1 MTVNLPKNFKIGI
14 VGSKS
19 VGKTTL
25 ANLLVGYLRS
35 EGVDADLVDEV
46 AKRSPLPLNDESSI
60 ETSLWILGN
69 QISSEMILANKAV
82 VVCDRTAIDV
92 YPFAKL
98 SYPNRTK
105 ELELLKIAIVSY
117 LNLKPYSVV
126 FHVLPQEGFNKST
139 DIKYQ
144 QELDI
149 EFRKILRDLDVQVVE
164 VKSINSNKRLEDV
177 VRWLESYSERVD

>member
-1 MTVNLPKNFKIGI
+1 MTITLPKNFKIGI

-35 EGVDADLVDEV
+35 TGVDADLVDEV
-46 AKRSPLPLNDESSI
+46 AKRSPLPLNNETSI

-69 QISSEMILANKAV
+69 QISSEMVLSNKAV

-98 SYPNRTK
+98 SN
-105 ELELLKIAIVSY
+105 S
-117 LNLKPYSVV
+117 
-126 FHVLPQEGFNKST
+126 KSC
-139 DIKYQ
+139 
-144 QELDI
+144 
-149 EFRKILRDLDVQVVE
+149 
-164 VKSINSNKRLEDV
+164 
-177 VRWLESYSERVD
+177 